1 MGSEKKAKKQA
12 VAHQYSGFRRFL
24 KEWVEP
30 IVVAFVLVT
39 IFKMFFFQ
47 NFKIP
52 SGSME
57 DTLLVGDYLFAAKFT
72 YGTRIPFTKMRILK
86 FREPKQRDIIIFES
100 PSEPDKDLIKR
111 CVAVG
116 GQVVEI
122 RDKQV
127 FVDGAH
133 FELPEHG
140 KFTDSRIFPGDVTS
154 RDNIGQFTVPEGM
167 LFMMGDNRD
176 DSNDSR
182 FWGFLPE
189 ENIKGKAL
197 FLYWSWDS
205 SVMFFKRFLRV
216 RWNRIFDLIR

>member
-1 MGSEKKAKKQA
+1 MGSDNKDSTKVAKQ
-12 VAHQYSGFRRFL
+12 QRTGFRKFL

-57 DTLLVGDYLFAAKFT
+57 DTLLIGDYLFAAKFT
-72 YGTRIPFTKMRILK
+72 YGTKIPFTKKRILK
-86 FREPKQRDIIIFES
+86 FREPKQGDIIIFES

-116 GQVVEI
+116 GQTVEI

-127 FVDGAH
+127 FVDGIH

-140 KFTDSRIFPGDVTS
+140 KFEDSSIYPGDVTS
-154 RDNIGQFTVPEGM
+154 RDNIPKFSVPEGM

-176 DSNDSR
+176 NSNDSR

-216 RWNRIFDLIR
+216 RWSRIFDLIR

>member
-1 MGSEKKAKKQA
+1 MPNDKTPVTMG
-12 VAHQYSGFRRFL
+12 GFRKFL

-57 DTLLVGDYLFAAKFT
+57 DTLLIGDYLFAAKFT
-72 YGTRIPFTKMRILK
+72 YGTRIPFTNKRILK
-86 FREPKQRDIIIFES
+86 FRKPRQGDIIIFES
-100 PSEPDKDLIKR
+100 PAEPEIDLIKR

-116 GQVVEI
+116 GQTVEI

-127 FVDGAH
+127 FVDGIH
-133 FELPEHG
+133 IELPDHG
-140 KFTDSRIFPGDVTS
+140 KFTDSRILPG
-154 RDNIGQFTVPEGM
+154 RDNFDQFTVPEGK

-176 DSNDSR
+176 NSNDSR

-205 SVMFFKRFLRV
+205 SVMFLKRFLRV
-216 RWNRIFDLIR
+216 RWSRIFDLIR